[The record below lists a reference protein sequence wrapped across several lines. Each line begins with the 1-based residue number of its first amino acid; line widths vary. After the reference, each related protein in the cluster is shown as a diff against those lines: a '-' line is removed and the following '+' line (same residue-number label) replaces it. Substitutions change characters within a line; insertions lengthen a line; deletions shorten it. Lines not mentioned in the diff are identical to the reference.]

1 MLKVR
6 ILKKIILNSDVGE
19 EAGFDEQIMPFIAWC
34 NIACGVHAGNDKVIQ
49 ETIDLT
55 LQHQVKI
62 GAHPS
67 YPDRENFGR
76 VVMDISYNHLVETLT
91 EQIQKVKSLAEDA
104 GGQLH
109 HVKPH
114 GALYNEA
121 VKNEEVANAIIQSV
135 KSIDKNLF
143 IITPKDSLVSYI
155 CKEDLQ
161 VKHEVFADR
170 NYNQDLTLVSRSE
183 NNAVLFDTEKILNHV
198 LMLTSEGKVKTIKG
212 EEVPICF
219 DTICVH
225 GDNPKSVEI
234 LAYLYKE
241 FLKRNF
247 VLK

>member
-1 MLKVR
+1 MKR
-6 ILKKIILNSDVGE
+6 IVLNSDVGE
-19 EAGFDEQIMPFIAWC
+19 EAGFDEQIMPFISWC
-34 NIACGVHAGNDKVIQ
+34 NIACGVHAGNDQVIQ
-49 ETIDLT
+49 KTIDLA

-76 VVMDISYNHLVETLT
+76 VVMNISYEDLVETLT
-91 EQIQKVKSLAEDA
+91 EQIQKVKYYTEEM
-104 GGQLH
+104 GGKLH

-121 VKNEEVANAIIQSV
+121 MKNEEVANAIINSV
-135 KSIDKNLF
+135 KNIDKSLI
-143 IITPKDSLVSYI
+143 IITPKDSLIPYI
-155 CKEDLQ
+155 CKENIE
-161 VKHEVFADR
+161 VKYEVFADR
-170 NYNQDLTLVSRSE
+170 NYNEDLTLVSRSE
-183 NNAVLFDTEKILNHV
+183 NNAVLMDPKIILDHV
-198 LMLTSEGKVKTIKG
+198 LNMISEGKVRTIKG
-212 EEVPICF
+212 EEVSIYF

-234 LAYLYKE
+234 LEYLYKE

>member
-1 MLKVR
+1 MF
-6 ILKKIILNSDVGE
+6 KKILLNSDVGE
-19 EAGFDEQIMPFIAWC
+19 EAGFDEQIMPYISWC
-34 NIACGVHAGNDKVIQ
+34 NIACGVHAGNDQVIQ
-49 ETIDLT
+49 KTIDLA

-76 VVMDISYNHLVETLT
+76 MVMDISYDDLVETLT
-91 EQIQKVKSLAEDA
+91 EQIQKVKYYTEEM

-121 VKNEEVANAIIQSV
+121 VKNEEVANSIVESI
-135 KSIDKNLF
+135 KNIDKGLI
-143 IITPKDSLVSYI
+143 IITPKDSLISYI
-155 CKEDLQ
+155 CKGNIE

-170 NYNQDLTLVSRSE
+170 NYNEDLTLVSRSE
-183 NNAVLFDTEKILNHV
+183 KKAVLTEPKKVFDHV
-198 LMLTSEGKVKTIKG
+198 FRMISDGKVKTIKG
-212 EEVPICF
+212 EEVSIYF

-234 LAYLYKE
+234 LEYLYKE

>member
-1 MLKVR
+1 M
-6 ILKKIILNSDVGE
+6 KKIILNSDVGE
-19 EAGFDEQIMPFIAWC
+19 EAGFDAKIMPFISWC
-34 NIACGVHAGNDKVIQ
+34 NIACGVHAGNDQVIQ
-49 ETIDLT
+49 KTIDLA
-55 LQHQVKI
+55 LQYQVKI

-76 VVMDISYNHLVETLT
+76 EVMNISYDHLVETIT
-91 EQIQKVKSLAEDA
+91 EQIQKVKFFTENR
-104 GGQLH
+104 GEQLH

-135 KSIDKNLF
+135 NNVDKSLL
-143 IITPKDSLVSYI
+143 IITPKGSVISYI
-155 CKEDLQ
+155 CEEDME
-161 VKHEVFADR
+161 VKLEVFADR

-183 NNAVLFDTEKILNHV
+183 NNAVLSDPEQVFDHV
-198 LMLTSEGKVKTIKG
+198 FRMISDGKVKTIKG
-212 EEVPICF
+212 EEVSICF

-234 LAYLYKE
+234 LEYLYKE

>member
-1 MLKVR
+1 M
-6 ILKKIILNSDVGE
+6 NSDVGE
-19 EAGFDEQIMPFIAWC
+19 GAGFDEQIMPYISWC
-34 NIACGVHAGNDKVIQ
+34 NIACGVHAGNDQVIQ
-49 ETIDLT
+49 KTIDLA

-76 VVMDISYNHLVETLT
+76 VVMDISYDDLVETLT
-91 EQIQKVKSLAEDA
+91 MQIQKVKSFVEER
-104 GGQLH
+104 GGKLH

-121 VKNEEVANAIIQSV
+121 VNNKEVANAIVQSV
-135 KSIDKNLF
+135 KNIDKSL
-143 IITPKDSLVSYI
+143 IIVTPKESLISYL
-155 CKEDLQ
+155 CEDDME
-161 VKHEVFADR
+161 VRFEVFADR
-170 NYNQDLTLVSRSE
+170 NYNEDLTLVSRSE
-183 NNAVLFDTEKILNHV
+183 KNAVLMDSKNILSHV
-198 LMLTSEGKVKTIKG
+198 LNMISEGKVKTVKG

-234 LAYLYKE
+234 LEYLYKE